1 MSWLTD
7 PWQYTFM
14 QHAFW
19 AILLVG
25 IICGAI
31 GVFVILR
38 GYSFLGD
45 ALAHAIFPGVVVTFI
60 LGGNFLVG
68 ALIAA
73 IIVSVLI
80 GVVSQSGRIN
90 NDTAIGV
97 LFAGSFALGI
107 ALMSLQSGYVRDL
120 NAFLFGSILGVSRSD
135 LWLTAAV
142 GAIVLGLLVLFRREI
157 TLISFDRVFARSTGL
172 NLWWFD
178 QLFLVLLAMA
188 IVISLQTVG
197 NILVLAMLVTPA
209 ATARMLTDNLRRM
222 IALSSSLGALS
233 GIIGL
238 YISYYEG
245 VPSGAAVVL
254 TATTVFG
261 IVFLFAPRTGV
272 IITRVRHRI
281 HHAHPED
288 DVDVVVPD
296 NPQY

>member
-14 QHAFW
+14 QHAFL

-45 ALAHAIFPGVVVTFI
+45 ALAHAIFPGVVITFI
-60 LGGNFLVG
+60 LGGNFLIG

-73 IIVSVLI
+73 VIVSVLI
-80 GVVSQSGRIN
+80 GAVSQSGRIN

-120 NAFLFGSILGVSRSD
+120 NAFLFGSILGVSRDD
-135 LWLTAAV
+135 LWLTAIV
-142 GAIVLGLLVLFRREI
+142 GGIVLGLLALFRREI

-172 NLWWFD
+172 NLWWYD

-209 ATARMLTDNLRRM
+209 ATARMLTDNLKRM
-222 IALSSSLGALS
+222 IALSSTIGAMS
-233 GIIGL
+233 GLIGL
-238 YISYYEG
+238 YISYYRG

-254 TATTVFG
+254 TATIVFG

-272 IITRVRHRI
+272 IMSRVRHRI

-288 DVDVVVPD
+288 DVHVQPD
-296 NPQY
+296 SPGY

>member
-7 PWQYTFM
+7 PWHYTFM
-14 QHAFW
+14 QHAFL

-45 ALAHAIFPGVVVTFI
+45 ALAHAIFPGVVITFI
-60 LGGNFLVG
+60 LGGNFLIG
-68 ALIAA
+68 AMIAA

-80 GVVSQSGRIN
+80 GAVSHSGRIS

-120 NAFLFGSILGVSRSD
+120 NAFLFGSVLGVSRND
-135 LWLTAAV
+135 LLLTAIV
-142 GAIVLGLLVLFRREI
+142 GLIVLGLLVIFRREI

-172 NLWWFD
+172 NLWRYD
-178 QLFLVLLAMA
+178 QLFLVLLAMT

-197 NILVLAMLVTPA
+197 NVLVLAMLVTPA
-209 ATARMLTDNLRRM
+209 ATARMLTDSLKRM
-222 IALSSSLGALS
+222 IALSSSIGATNGL
-233 GIIGL
+233 IGL
-238 YISYYEG
+238 YISFYYG

-254 TATTVFG
+254 TSTVVFG
-261 IVFLFAPRTGV
+261 LVFMFAPRTGIV
-272 IITRVRHRI
+272 LTRLRHRL

-288 DVDVVVPD
+288 DTDLLAD
-296 NPQY
+296 NPQR

>member
-14 QHAFW
+14 QHAFL

-60 LGGNFLVG
+60 LGGNFLIG

-120 NAFLFGSILGVSRSD
+120 NAFLFGSILGVSRED

-142 GAIVLGLLVLFRREI
+142 GAVVLGLLVLFRREI

-209 ATARMLTDNLRRM
+209 ATARMLTDNLRKM
-222 IALSSSLGALS
+222 IALSSTLGALS
-233 GIIGL
+233 GITGL

-254 TATTVFG
+254 TATVVFG
-261 IVFLFAPRTGV
+261 IIFLFAPRTGV
-272 IITRVRHRI
+272 IITRIRHRI

-288 DVDVVVPD
+288 DMDVMPD
-296 NPQY
+296 NPQP

>member
-7 PWQYTFM
+7 PWHYTFM
-14 QHAFW
+14 QHAFL

-45 ALAHAIFPGVVVTFI
+45 ALAHAIFPGVVITFI
-60 LGGNFLVG
+60 LGGNFLIG
-68 ALIAA
+68 AMIAA

-80 GVVSQSGRIN
+80 GAVSHSGRIS

-120 NAFLFGSILGVSRSD
+120 NAFLFGSVLGVSRND
-135 LWLTAAV
+135 LLLTAIV
-142 GAIVLGLLVLFRREI
+142 GLIVLSLLVIFRREI

-172 NLWWFD
+172 NLWRYD
-178 QLFLVLLAMA
+178 QLFLVLLAMT

-197 NILVLAMLVTPA
+197 NVLVLAMLVTPA
-209 ATARMLTDNLRRM
+209 ATARMLTDSLKRM
-222 IALSSSLGALS
+222 IALSSSIGATNGL
-233 GIIGL
+233 IGL
-238 YISYYEG
+238 YISFYYG

-254 TATTVFG
+254 TSTVVFG
-261 IVFLFAPRTGV
+261 LVFMFAPRTGIV
-272 IITRVRHRI
+272 LTRLRHRL

-288 DVDVVVPD
+288 DTDLLAD
-296 NPQY
+296 NPQR